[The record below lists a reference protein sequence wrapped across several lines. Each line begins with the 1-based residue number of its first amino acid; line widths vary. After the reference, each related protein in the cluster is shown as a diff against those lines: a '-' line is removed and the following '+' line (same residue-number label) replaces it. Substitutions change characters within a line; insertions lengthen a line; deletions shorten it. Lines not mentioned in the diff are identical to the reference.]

1 MKKIRIKNGLV
12 LTRTD
17 SGYVTKKAD
26 VLIKDNIIEE
36 ITESSKANDNEE
48 IVDASNQLVMPGLI
62 NNHTHLYMTAM
73 RNYAD
78 DLSFDD
84 WLFGKIMPAESKL
97 SDEFAY
103 YSCLL
108 GTMEMISSGTTC
120 FMDMHMFKNQS
131 CKAVALSG
139 MRAYIGR
146 CVVGEDLYNDADG
159 KLRFAEAIAEQE
171 EFESDK
177 IKFVLSPHAIYSCS
191 TKLLEQVRDEAIKR
205 NMLKQIHAS
214 ESDNEIKNS
223 IAKFGKRPIEYLA
236 DMGFLDDKTLLAH
249 CVKLESCEMDI
260 IKEKNSSVVT
270 NPASNLKLG
279 NGVAPVTE
287 MLNKGINVCLG
298 TDSAASNNT
307 LNMFREMG
315 IFSLIHKGV
324 NFDSSLLPSSVVI
337 DTATVNAA
345 KAVGMDGKLG
355 EIKKGALADLILIDL
370 NKISL
375 FPHNNIV
382 SSLSNSAN
390 GTEVSSVMIDGKWV
404 MRNHEFLKLD
414 KEKVLYETAQLA
426 KQYLK

>member
-12 LTRTD
+12 LVRTD
-17 SGYVTKKAD
+17 SGYELKKAD
-26 VLIKDNIIEE
+26 VIVKDNIIEK
-36 ITESSKANDNEE
+36 ITENAEAKAGEE
-48 IVDASNQLVMPGLI
+48 TVDATGKLVMPGLI

-73 RNYAD
+73 RNFAD
-78 DLSFDD
+78 DLAFDD
-84 WLFGKIMPAESKL
+84 WLFGKIMPAEDKL

-108 GTMEMISSGTTC
+108 GTMEMLESGTTC

-131 CKAVALSG
+131 CKAVETSG

-146 CVVGEDLYNDADG
+146 CVVGEDLYAE
-159 KLRFAEAIAEQE
+159 RFAEALGEQE
-171 EFESDK
+171 DYESDR

-191 TKLLEQVRDEAIKR
+191 TKLLEQIIVEAEKR

-223 IAKFGKRPIEYLA
+223 LAEFGKRPIEYLA
-236 DMGFLDDKTLLAH
+236 DMGILDKKTLLAH
-249 CVKLESCEMDI
+249 CVKVNDNEIEI
-260 IKEKNSSVVT
+260 IKAKKSSVVT

-279 NGVAPVTE
+279 NGVAPVVS
-287 MLNKGINVCLG
+287 MLNKGVNVCLG

-324 NFDSSLLPSSVVI
+324 NFDSSVLPSSVVI

-345 KAVGMDGKLG
+345 KAVGMEGKLG
-355 EIKKGALADLILIDL
+355 EIKEGALADLVLIDL
-370 NKISL
+370 NRLSL

-390 GTEVSSVMIDGKWV
+390 GTEVSSVMVDGKWV
-404 MRNHEFLKLD
+404 MRNNEYLKLD
-414 KEKVLYETAQLA
+414 KEKILYEVDRLA
-426 KQYLK
+426 KKYLN

>member
-12 LTRTD
+12 LIKTD
-17 SGYVTKKAD
+17 SGYETKNAD
-26 VLIKDNIIEE
+26 VVIKDNVIEE
-36 ITESSKANDNEE
+36 ITSASDSQDNEE
-48 IVDASNQLVMPGLI
+48 TVDARGKLVMPGLI

-73 RNYAD
+73 RNFAD
-78 DLSFDD
+78 DLAFDD
-84 WLFGKIMPAESKL
+84 WLFGKIMPAENKL
-97 SDEFAY
+97 SEEFAY

-108 GTMEMISSGTTC
+108 GTMEMLSSGTTC

-131 CKAVALSG
+131 CKAVDLSG

-146 CVVGEDLYNDADG
+146 CVVGEDLYGDG
-159 KLRFAEAIAEQE
+159 KSRFDEALAEQE
-171 EFESDK
+171 EFEGER

-191 TKLLEQVRDEAIKR
+191 TKLLEQIRDEAASR

-236 DMGFLDDKTLLAH
+236 DMGFLDNKTLLAH
-249 CVKLESCEMDI
+249 CVKVNDSEIDI
-260 IKEKNSSVVT
+260 LKTKNASVVT

-279 NGVAPVTE
+279 NGVAPVVT
-287 MLNKGINVCLG
+287 MLNKGVNLCLG

-324 NFDSSLLPSSVVI
+324 NFDSSVLPSSTVI

-345 KAVGMDGKLG
+345 KAVGMEGKLG
-355 EIKKGALADLILIDL
+355 EIKKGALADLALIDL
-370 NKISL
+370 DRLSL

-390 GTEVSSVMIDGKWV
+390 GTEVSSVMVDGKWV
-404 MRNHEFLKLD
+404 MRNNEYTNID
-414 KEKVLYETAQLA
+414 KKKVLFQVDRLA
-426 KQYLK
+426 KKYLN

>member
-1 MKKIRIKNGLV
+1 MKKIRIRNGLV

-26 VLIKDNIIEE
+26 VIVNGNIIEE
-36 ITESSKANDNEE
+36 ITENSTVEE
-48 IVDASNQLVMPGLI
+48 KEELVDASGKLIMPGLI

-73 RNYAD
+73 RNFAD
-78 DLSFDD
+78 DLAFDD
-84 WLFGKIMPAESKL
+84 WLFGKIMPAEDKL

-108 GTMEMISSGTTC
+108 GTMEMLGSGTTC

-131 CKAVALSG
+131 CKAVEKSG

-146 CVVGEDLYNDADG
+146 CVVGENLYAE
-159 KLRFAEAIAEQE
+159 RFAEALAEQE
-171 EFESDK
+171 EFENDK

-191 TKLLEQVRDEAIKR
+191 EKLLEQVRDEAVSR

-249 CVKLESCEMDI
+249 CVKVNDNEIDI
-260 IKEKNSSVVT
+260 IKAKNSSVVT

-279 NGVAPVTE
+279 NGVAPVVS
-287 MLNKGINVCLG
+287 MLNKGVNVCLG

-324 NFDSSLLPSSVVI
+324 NFDSSVLPSSVVI

-345 KAVGMDGKLG
+345 KAVGMEGKLG
-355 EIKKGALADLILIDL
+355 EIKKGALADLVLIDL
-370 NKISL
+370 NRLSL

-390 GTEVSSVMIDGKWV
+390 GTEVSSVMVDGKWV
-404 MRNHEFLKLD
+404 MRNNEYLKLD
-414 KEKVLYETAQLA
+414 KEKILYEVDRLA
-426 KQYLK
+426 KKYLN